1 MARRRML
8 DGETD
13 ANTGDTVFGMD
24 GEFGESFG
32 GDADGVGDG
41 FDPYAVMEKI
51 ASDNGPDNPDMGDM
65 EQGATRNANTER
77 PRDVFPGSN
86 PRTPFAPPPPMPTSI
101 GTPYMESNN
110 SIDLSLLPQGVEA
123 GGPQPEPSGMEQAT
137 LGMEPGRLGMEPG
150 PEPSGMGPEPLGMG
164 PGPGPSGMEQ
174 GPAPFDMEPGPPQS
188 VEAAP
193 QSTAMAS
200 FTPSP
205 VSTRGLP
212 PASPDAMAPST
223 PARQPFTSPSAIFGG
238 QGSRRVGGRSSG
250 LTGGGLSMPGGPSG
264 RPKPTEEMLQ
274 LLRSF
279 GVGR

>member
-13 ANTGDTVFGMD
+13 ANTGDTVFGMN
-24 GEFGESFG
+24 GEFGESFGESFG
-32 GDADGVGDG
+32 GDADEVGDG

-65 EQGATRNANTER
+65 GDMEQGATRNANTER
-77 PRDVFPGSN
+77 PRDVFPDNN
-86 PRTPFAPPPPMPTSI
+86 PRTSFAPPPPMPTSI

-123 GGPQPEPSGMEQAT
+123 GGPQPGPSGMEQAT
-137 LGMEPGRLGMEPG
+137 LGMG
-150 PEPSGMGPEPLGMG
+150 PEPSGMEQGRLDM
-164 PGPGPSGMEQ
+164 GPGPSGMEP
-174 GPAPFDMEPGPPQS
+174 GPAPLDMDQGPPQS

-205 VSTRGLP
+205 VSTRDLP